1 MSNAINQTGQLT
13 ESGGHSESANG
24 FAAEL
29 GQRNDTARAPA
40 AVRYAVI
47 TVIGLVVAGAL
58 YLLAVRGDA
67 LLADLS
73 AIAAL
78 ICG

>member
-1 MSNAINQTGQLT
+1 MA
-13 ESGGHSESANG
+13 HYD
-24 FAAEL
+24 
-29 GQRNDTARAPA
+29 NDTRGWRTA
-40 AVRYAVI
+40 ADADDSRRMPVPVRLGLLAV
-47 TVIGLVVAGAL
+47 VAGLVVGAL

>member
-1 MSNAINQTGQLT
+1 VSSNVEKIDAGNRR
-13 ESGGHSESANG
+13 N
-24 FAAEL
+24 AA
-29 GQRNDTARAPA
+29 GSDRAPRTLRLVIAVLA
-40 AVRYAVI
+40 AA
-47 TVIGLVVAGAL
+47 LVAGAL

-67 LLADLS
+67 LLADLT

>member
-1 MSNAINQTGQLT
+1 MTMQTEEIGRKDQRPSASAHAPHARVMAGMPRTLRFSLT
-13 ESGGHSESANG
+13 ALL
-24 FAAEL
+24 AA
-29 GQRNDTARAPA
+29 
-40 AVRYAVI
+40 
-47 TVIGLVVAGAL
+47 VVAGAL

-67 LLADLS
+67 LLSDLA

>member
-1 MSNAINQTGQLT
+1 MTEASSPEISRGRQASSPSMPAGLRAIMLMV
-13 ESGGHSESANG
+13 
-24 FAAEL
+24 
-29 GQRNDTARAPA
+29 TAL
-40 AVRYAVI
+40 VI
-47 TVIGLVVAGAL
+47 VGAL

>member
-1 MSNAINQTGQLT
+1 MTTHARQAHSKTADAGSMQSASMPRPVRLAIVVLL
-13 ESGGHSESANG
+13 
-24 FAAEL
+24 AA
-29 GQRNDTARAPA
+29 
-40 AVRYAVI
+40 I
-47 TVIGLVVAGAL
+47 VAGAL

-67 LLADLS
+67 LLADMA

>member
-1 MSNAINQTGQLT
+1 MTAQLKDAGT
-13 ESGGHSESANG
+13 SDSRHAASAADRTASGIQMPATV
-24 FAAEL
+24 
-29 GQRNDTARAPA
+29 RRALFI
-40 AVRYAVI
+40 VLSLVI
-47 TVIGLVVAGAL
+47 AGGL

>member
-1 MSNAINQTGQLT
+1 LRLVIAVL
-13 ESGGHSESANG
+13 
-24 FAAEL
+24 AAAL
-29 GQRNDTARAPA
+29 
-40 AVRYAVI
+40 
-47 TVIGLVVAGAL
+47 VAGAL

-67 LLADLS
+67 LLADLT

>member
-1 MSNAINQTGQLT
+1 MTMQSEEI
-13 ESGGHSESANG
+13 GGKE
-24 FAAEL
+24 
-29 GQRNDTARAPA
+29 RRAGADGAMPRPI
-40 AVRYAVI
+40 RYAVTALLAAI
-47 TVIGLVVAGAL
+47 VVGAL

-67 LLADLS
+67 LLSDLA